1 MKKRALIPALV
12 IGTLLTTSLAF
23 AGPGFGGKFG
33 RGCDGDCYGR
43 GQGPM
48 SYEQHEERMG
58 HRLEMMAAVLDLSAD
73 QQAQIKD
80 LLDQQWQDR
89 QADRDEMLAVRD
101 AMRAA
106 RLADPF
112 DEADFRA
119 KAAKQA
125 ELRTERMIERTKLQ
139 QEIKAV
145 LTPEQQAKAD
155 TLGGMMGGGFGHGMR
170 GGGRGGCRS

>member
-1 MKKRALIPALV
+1 MKKRTLIPTLV
-12 IGTLLTTSLAF
+12 IGTVLTASLAL
-23 AGPGFGGKFG
+23 AAPGGGKFG

-48 SYEQHEERMG
+48 SYEQHEARSG
-58 HRLEMMAAVLDLSAD
+58 HRLAMMATVLDLSEN

-80 LLDQQWQDR
+80 LLDQQWQLR
-89 QADRDEMLAVRD
+89 QADREEMQAARD

-106 RLADPF
+106 RLVEPF

-125 ELRTERMIERTKLQ
+125 ELRTERMVERAKLQ
-139 QEIKAV
+139 QQIKAV
-145 LTPEQQAKAD
+145 LTPEQQAKAE
-155 TLGGMMGGGFGHGMR
+155 TLRGFMGGQGQGRHM
-170 GGGRGGCRS
+170 GRGGCRF